1 MQVRVRFGAG
11 LARLAGVPLLTLEVP
26 DGMTVG
32 ELFAHLG
39 EAHAGVA
46 PALRSALPVVAGSHV
61 ERERPLAPGE
71 EVALLTPVAGG

>member
-32 ELFAHLG
+32 GLFAYLG
-39 EAHAGVA
+39 ETHAGVA

-61 ERERPLAPGE
+61 ERERPLEPGE
-71 EVALLTPVAGG
+71 EVALLIPVAGG